1 MREMIFN
8 HASVGAFD
16 SDRRK
21 ASACLYDVVGGMR
34 QLIDRGVVNK
44 TLRTARYWHDTRCQL
59 GYSLHDV
66 LCELRRDERGYFL
79 GLATKS
85 PLLAGVD
92 QDIKGRVVLCEEQT
106 LSAEEGQPLVLA
118 AIADGVLVGFP
129 SKPRW
134 DRDQTAVEFDE
145 LLPNETFCRSSEKVD
160 QLTRFAHA
168 DPICARHQ
176 SRMAGGIGNNPER
189 LWEKRQ
195 DIFPHLLFGLDVE
208 QHLVNVANHLP
219 VIIKK
224 LSFLDQSGKEWA
236 ETGGTVPPWKTQVTP
251 ESDGVMSDQKLR
263 NKRKFRSRSGSQEL
277 FEWHARFGR
286 GGRIHLRFDAGS
298 RTIEV
303 GYIGPHLP
311 L

>member
-8 HASVGAFD
+8 HASVGAYGL
-16 SDRRK
+16 DRRE
-21 ASACLYDVVGGMR
+21 ASVCLCDVVGGMR
-34 QLIDRGVVNK
+34 QLIDKGVVDK
-44 TLRTARYWHDTRCQL
+44 TLRTARYWHDARCQL
-59 GYSLHDV
+59 GYSLYDV
-66 LCELRRDERGYFL
+66 LRELQRDERGYFL

-92 QDIKGRVVLCEEQT
+92 PKIKGRVVLCEEQT

-129 SKPRW
+129 SKSRW
-134 DRDQTAVEFDE
+134 DRDQTDVEFDE
-145 LLPNETFCRSSEKVD
+145 LLPNETFCRTSEKVD
-160 QLTRFAHA
+160 QLTRLAHA

-176 SRMAGGIGNNPER
+176 SRMAGGIGNNPAK

-195 DIFPHLLFGLDVE
+195 EIFPHLLFGLDVE
-208 QHLVNVANHLP
+208 QHLVNVAYHLP

-224 LSFLDQSGKEWA
+224 LSLLDQSGKEWA
-236 ETGGTVPPWKTQVTP
+236 ETGGAVPSWKTQVTP
-251 ESDGVMSDQKLR
+251 ESVGVRSDPKLL
-263 NKRKFRSRSGSQEL
+263 NKRYFRSSSGSREL
-277 FEWHARFGR
+277 FEWHARFSH
-286 GGRIHLRFDAGS
+286 GGRIHLRFDAGP
-298 RTIEV
+298 RVIEI